1 MASRQCNPPHP
12 GRCLGLVYVVLGQVG
27 WFTCV
32 LSAAKGDGWI
42 GVALVAA
49 MAAGH
54 LCLDRRPLR
63 EAGFLVVV
71 TVLGFGWES
80 CVYRTGWIAYP
91 NGVLVPGFAPYW
103 MAGLWAL
110 FALQINPVFASLRRR
125 RLLCAMLG
133 AVGGPLSFRA
143 GAALGAVQ
151 FIDIWRA
158 LALIGAGWAVMLP
171 GLIALGAAIGS
182 GPITSG
188 KATDAMRHGDR

>member
-1 MASRQCNPPHP
+1 MSLRSNPP
-12 GRCLGLVYVVLGQVG
+12 RAERRLGLVYVALGQVG

-171 GLIALGAAIGS
+171 GLITLGEAIGS
-182 GPITSG
+182 GPIASR
-188 KATDAMRHGDR
+188 KATDAMQHDDR